1 MIAKRI
7 ARKKGTSDYARLARY
22 VVNGKSGA
30 DPASWGRLGAYV
42 LDAAHGGE
50 KVAWS
55 RVTNCW
61 SSDPGW
67 AVKEIEATQAR
78 NTRST
83 SDKSYHLVLSFPEG
97 ERPTREQ
104 LEDIEDRVC
113 EALGLAEHQRVSAVH
128 QDTDH
133 WHVHVAINKVHP
145 RTFRNVEPYYDHY
158 RLQEMC
164 AELEIKHGLTRTNH
178 TPGPER
184 GPRGR
189 AADMEAYQGRDSF
202 LRWLRA
208 EAAPAL
214 LEAVQ
219 NGANWQEM
227 HQVAAG
233 YDLAIKPRGAGLAI
247 GHRSDPRLHVK
258 ASEVDRGLSMK
269 AIEKALGP
277 YEAPGEQAQ
286 AEAPQTGYRPH
297 TPPQDRDAK
306 ALYAAFEKRREAAF
320 EARKDAMAALRQRHM
335 EYARQLR
342 AWYDAQYLKARE
354 QRLPSSLRRQTYRH
368 LAEKRRADRAERMKR
383 ETEERRQ
390 LRATHAVPSWQGHL
404 ESLAGSGD
412 ETALRILRARQQRQ
426 RKMGA
431 ELLTAPDAT
440 AVRHIVHA
448 HLTPIVRRDGRML
461 YRVADG
467 GVVMDEARHVRVSQ
481 VTAGAT
487 WLALTLA
494 AERFENRPLVVNG
507 TEDFRRQVTTLA
519 AVEGVRVTF
528 ADAALE
534 QQRLIARA
542 RQRDAI
548 ERGRDSRDRGR

>member
-22 VVNGKSGA
+22 VVGGRGGVDS
-30 DPASWGRLGAYV
+30 ASWGRVGAYV
-42 LDAAHGGE
+42 LDEAHGGE

-61 SSDPGW
+61 STDPGW

-83 SDKSYHLVLSFPEG
+83 ADKSYHLVLSFPEG
-97 ERPTREQ
+97 ERPNREQ

-113 EALGLAEHQRVSAVH
+113 EALGFGEHQRVSAVH

-178 TPGPER
+178 TPGRER
-184 GPRGR
+184 RPRGR

-202 LRWLRA
+202 LRWVRT

-214 LEAVQ
+214 LEAVGS
-219 NGANWQEM
+219 GAGWQVL

-233 YDLAIKPRGAGLAI
+233 YNLAIKQRGAGLAI
-247 GHRSDPRLHVK
+247 GHRRDPRLHVK
-258 ASEVDRGLSMK
+258 ASEVDRRLSMK
-269 AIEKALGP
+269 ALESALGP
-277 YEAPGEQAQ
+277 YEGPGEQVR
-286 AEAPQTGYRPH
+286 AEAPHAGYRPQ
-297 TPPQDRDAK
+297 TPPRDSEAQV
-306 ALYAAFEKRREAAF
+306 LYAAFQAQRDAVVKARE
-320 EARKDAMAALRQRHM
+320 DAMAALRQRHM
-335 EYARQLR
+335 DYARKLR
-342 AWYDAQYLKARE
+342 DWYDAQYLTARE

-368 LAEKRRADRAERMKR
+368 LAQKRREDQAERVKR
-383 ETEERRQ
+383 EAEERRQ
-390 LRATHAVPSWQGHL
+390 LRAAHAVPSWQGHL

-426 RKMGA
+426 RKMET
-431 ELLTAPDAT
+431 ELLTAPDA
-440 AVRHIVHA
+440 AASRSIVYA
-448 HLTPIVRRDGRML
+448 HLKPIVRRDGRMI

-467 GVVMDEARHVRVSQ
+467 GVVMDEAQHVRVSQ
-481 VTAGAT
+481 VTAGAAY
-487 WLALTLA
+487 LALTLA
-494 AERFENRPLVVNG
+494 ADRFENRPLVVNG
-507 TEDFRRQVTTLA
+507 TEDFRQQVATLA
-519 AVEGVRVTF
+519 AVEGLRVTF
-528 ADAALE
+528 ADSALE

-542 RQRDAI
+542 RHRGAI
-548 ERGRDSRDRGR
+548 ERGRNDIDRGR